1 MYLIEIELKYK
12 KYKSTKQQT
21 SVSTILRK
29 IKTAAIRAIPYIP
42 PKKTNFISRCWR
54 CRVQFYIRNCDH
66 YPENT

>member
-42 PKKTNFISRCWR
+42 PKKTNFISRC
-54 CRVQFYIRNCDH
+54 
-66 YPENT
+66 